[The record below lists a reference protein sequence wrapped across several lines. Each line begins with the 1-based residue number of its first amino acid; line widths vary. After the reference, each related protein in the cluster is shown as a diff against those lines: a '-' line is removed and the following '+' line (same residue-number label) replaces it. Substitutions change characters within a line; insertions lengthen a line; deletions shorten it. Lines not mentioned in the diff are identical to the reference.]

1 MPFTTSNVI
10 KALEA
15 ALLATNQ
22 EQEQKAVNKGGHEGP
37 FKVNLST
44 NNCQRS
50 AYEVGY

>member
-1 MPFTTSNVI
+1 MI

-22 EQEQKAVNKGGHEGP
+22 EQEQEAKVVTNDGP

-44 NNCQRS
+44 NNLPTIG
-50 AYEVGY
+50 V